1 LVKCDCWHY
10 LRLCHLD
17 IPDASHWDVELSEEA
32 EARFVGGLWVGR
44 LVSDRIL
51 LMKVESEELTCCEVY
66 A

>member
-1 LVKCDCWHY
+1 
-10 LRLCHLD
+10 LD

-32 EARFVGGLWVGR
+32 EARFVGGLWFGR
-44 LVSDRIL
+44 LVSDRLL